1 MNVWQ
6 KLSTIDVNQHTEKK
20 GRFTY
25 LSWTW
30 AWATLMEHYPDSTYE
45 FGENEIH
52 SDGSVTTYCTVTVK
66 GVSHTMWLAVMNMKN
81 QAMLNPPST
90 EIANTKM
97 RCLVK
102 ALAMFGLGHYIYAG
116 ESLPL
121 ESNEIISYEQSVILK
136 NLLEK
141 TNSNVAKFCL
151 AFKCD
156 SVDQLL
162 ASNYNFALT
171 KLNEKEHSMKTK
183 GPKKERI
190 K

>member
-52 SDGSVTTYCTVTVK
+52 SD
-66 GVSHTMWLAVMNMKN
+66 
-81 QAMLNPPST
+81 QAMLNPPAT

-141 TNSNVAKFCL
+141 TNSNVSKFCL

-171 KLNEKEHSMKTK
+171 KLNEKENSMKTK

>member
-45 FGENEIH
+45 FCENEIH
-52 SDGSVTTYCTVTVK
+52 RDGSVTTYCTVTVK